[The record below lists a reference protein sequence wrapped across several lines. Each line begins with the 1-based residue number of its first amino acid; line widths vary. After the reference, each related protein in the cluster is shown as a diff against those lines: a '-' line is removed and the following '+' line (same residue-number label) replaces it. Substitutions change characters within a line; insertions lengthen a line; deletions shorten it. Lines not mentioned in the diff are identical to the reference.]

1 MHFVFNSYHIIDSI
15 RNFYNI
21 KGLFV
26 CLFSYFLAI
35 IHSSSRKTVELSFTI
50 GNNASVTSGSSS
62 THAIK

>member
-1 MHFVFNSYHIIDSI
+1 M
-15 RNFYNI
+15 FYNI

-26 CLFSYFLAI
+26 CFFSYFLAI

>member
-1 MHFVFNSYHIIDSI
+1 M
-15 RNFYNI
+15 FYNI

-26 CLFSYFLAI
+26 WGFFSYFLAI